1 MAPRLPFSPLD
12 LRGRDLWWPLLYGVT
27 FALQGMCGFA
37 RGVVFFVPVWIVF
50 AITGI
55 LPPDTPVG
63 NDAANDLC
71 LLIGFG
77 PLLSSL
83 LSLIRP
89 VGAGSYWRTRVG
101 GRAPSDRERLIYDEV
116 LETLRERDPGMR
128 VPRSWFVIDDL
139 QVNGAVLGDTLM
151 LSTGTLMDVALEPVL
166 AHELGHLNA
175 IDGRMTV
182 ALNRIALPANLFARV
197 DRAIGEGGGCLVGL
211 FAIAGWICSGELALV
226 LLRPFWD
233 AWFRAREFKA
243 DAYAAHLGQAGA
255 LADMLER
262 EALIDDQPIPF
273 RFISGASHP
282 PTEHRIQALHN
293 LDRQR
298 QGALR

>member
-1 MAPRLPFSPLD
+1 MAPRLPFSPPD
-12 LRGRDLWWPLLYGVT
+12 LGGRDPWWVLLYAVT
-27 FALQGMCGFA
+27 LALQGLCGFLRTLVFLVPA
-37 RGVVFFVPVWIVF
+37 GVVF
-50 AITGI
+50 AIAGI
-55 LPPDTPVG
+55 LSLDQQVG
-63 NDAANDLC
+63 NNPVSDLC

-77 PLLSSL
+77 PLVFSL

-101 GRAPSDRERLIYDEV
+101 GRAPSDRERLICDEV
-116 LETLRERDPGMR
+116 LEMLGERDPGMR

-197 DRAIGEGGGCLVGL
+197 DRAIGERGGCLVGL

-282 PTEHRIQALHN
+282 STEHRIQALHN
-293 LDRQR
+293 LDRHQ